1 MQLAAVMFSQS
12 CPTLQPV
19 NLEELVFVDEEFLYK
34 RITNKDVYVNNC
46 AIADIPTD
54 SVEQYGDSTT
64 LKQVTEVLKTN
75 YYPSYVSRQASC
87 DQDISFSP

>member
-1 MQLAAVMFSQS
+1 M
-12 CPTLQPV
+12 
-19 NLEELVFVDEEFLYK
+19 VFVDEEFLYK
-34 RITNKDVYVNNC
+34 RITNKEVYVNNC

-54 SVEQYGDSTT
+54 SIKQYGDSTT